1 LGERL
6 GARRALAFAAVGS
19 AASLLGIAALARSW
33 AQLVGFL
40 VLAGAA
46 NAVVQPAGNAAISR
60 GVPARRQG
68 LAFGVK
74 QSAVPAATLLAG
86 LAVPLLGVTLG
97 WRFAFAGGALAA
109 VVLAISL
116 PPDHPVTRRPGRLRT
131 GDAPLGG
138 LLTLTLASWLGS
150 ASANALGAFLV
161 ESAVSSGLAPGR
173 AGLLLALG
181 SGVGI
186 TARVLAG
193 WFADRRD
200 GGHLPVVAGLLAAG
214 AGGFALLA
222 AGGPVALVV
231 GTVLAFGAGWG
242 WNGLFNFAVV
252 RVNRNAPAA
261 ATGITQA
268 GVFLGGVTGPWAF
281 GAAVERASYPQA
293 WLGAA
298 AVALC
303 AAGLMLVGRRLLLS
317 QLAEQAAPRVRS

>member
-1 LGERL
+1 MTL
-6 GARRALAFAAVGS
+6 AAVGS
-19 AASLLGIAALARSW
+19 ATSLLGIAALARSW

-86 LAVPLLGVTLG
+86 LAVPLVGVTLG
-97 WRFAFAGGALAA
+97 WRWAFAGGALAA
-109 VVLAISL
+109 VALAVSL
-116 PPDHPVTRRPGRLRT
+116 PPDHPVRRRSGRLRT

-138 LLTLTLASWLGS
+138 LLVLTLASCLGS

-161 ESAVSSGLAPGR
+161 ESAVSGGLAPGR

-186 TARVLAG
+186 SARVLAG
-193 WFADRRD
+193 WVADRRD

-222 AGGPVALVV
+222 AGGPLALLV

-268 GVFLGGVTGPWAF
+268 GVLLGGVTGPWAF
-281 GAAVERASYPQA
+281 GTAVERASYPQA

-298 AVALC
+298 AVALG
-303 AAGLMLVGRRLLLS
+303 AAGLMLVGRRLVLG
-317 QLAEQAAPRVRS
+317 QLAEQAAPRVGS